1 MDIKHPFTYGYT
13 DFYAPNNDERVFKTF
28 QTLRNAQYTE
38 PAEELFNNKKLDEN
52 ELVWDTF
59 VNSFYGPTP
68 QLKYV
73 DGYDSAAVAAEKQE
87 ESEGDDSGDDGNNGG
102 GENEGDNQGEQQTE
116 P

>member
-1 MDIKHPFTYGYT
+1 MDIKHPFTY
-13 DFYAPNNDERVFKTF
+13 DFTNFYSPNNDDREFKTF

-59 VNSFYGPTP
+59 VNSFYGPNP

-73 DGYDSAAVAAEKQE
+73 DGYDSAATAQGKQE
-87 ESEGDDSGDDGNNGG
+87 GGEGNN
-102 GENEGDNQGEQQTE
+102 DNG
-116 P
+116 